1 MQVKRLTPKV
11 KSGPWP
17 EGQKLNSTQQSGAE
31 KLDAY
36 CHTISPH
43 NIDTLVLSETSVAQ
57 LTLETVNRNM
67 LCREMR
73 WHSSSSNRGWRPP

>member
-1 MQVKRLTPKV
+1 MQVKHLKPKV
-11 KSGPWP
+11 KSGLCP

-31 KLDAY
+31 KLDAH
-36 CHTISPH
+36 CHTIYPH
-43 NIDTLVLSETSVAQ
+43 NRDTLVLSETSVAQ

-73 WHSSSSNRGWRPP
+73 WHSSSGNRGWRPP